1 MKKETFGSFDAADYL
16 ETREDIA
23 AYLVAASEEGDPQV
37 VAAAIGDIVRA
48 RNVSKIARDTGLTRE
63 GIYKALSPEGNP
75 SFATVWKVARALDLE
90 LGFLPKSPSKAA
102 AAKRFARTTRAS
114 AKAGKGHSAK
124 RRTRRSK
131 PASQAI
137 R

>member
-1 MKKETFGSFDAADYL
+1 MERDMKRETFRAFDAADYL
-16 ETREDIA
+16 KTGEEIA
-23 AYLVAASEEGDPQV
+23 AYLVAASEDGDPQV

-75 SFATVWKVARALDLE
+75 SFATVWKVVRALDLE
-90 LGFLPKSPSKAA
+90 LGFRTKMPAAKAV
-102 AAKRFARTTRAS
+102 AAKRSARVARAS
-114 AKAGKGHSAK
+114 PKEGKGG
-124 RRTRRSK
+124 RSK
-131 PASQAI
+131 AKS